1 MSIGGPV
8 PPGPFGAS
16 MPPLGLP
23 AEDPYGLP
31 PGSAAA
37 APGGKIVDRKAPEP
51 DEARKQLVT
60 KWIDDIKA
68 ARTFWGPAFRQ
79 MVKDQKFCA
88 GSQWNEETKA
98 ATFNDQFDDRYVA
111 NVTLRHVKQRVAA
124 LYAKNPKAI
133 AKPRPK
139 LYATVW
145 DGTAQTF
152 KEAQDVLAKAQAAQQ
167 QMQKLVLG
175 AGLGMAASQLG
186 MGAAGAPGGA
196 SPLATL
202 TGQPEYSW
210 QNPPAGL
217 PPDAP
222 GLNGGGSP
230 GPMPSGPPG
239 AGPSRPG
246 TPGGPP
252 EPSPEAGMP
261 PNGGGPPGSASPG
274 PGGLMAMLQGA
285 AGQAGIGLPQGPS
298 PDEVT
303 QAQAILED
311 ARGVKAQI
319 DQVGRIAR
327 TLEILYQYEV
337 SQQQQSFKSRMKMTV
352 RRATTSGVG
361 WVRVGFQR
369 VMARSPDLDS
379 QLADAE
385 QQLAV
390 IERVSADIADNETR
404 QDAPEAEQMRLIIAE
419 LSGKTDI
426 VVREGL
432 MFSWPKSTAIIPDKN
447 CSALRNFLGC
457 NWAAEEY
464 CLTAEEIQQTYGI
477 DVGDAATAYRTIDG
491 ATDFGQVEE
500 LRGATTGDKNNPA
513 KMLVWE
519 AYNKQDGLVYVVC
532 DGYADFLREP
542 AAPEYYTDAFWPWFL
557 VAFNET
563 EGKVFPPSDVTLIR
577 SMQLELNRARQ
588 GLREHRFANRPKTA
602 YAEGTLSEEDIEVL
616 RNPPFNAL
624 VAVSGLQP
632 GQDINQVL
640 QGIKGVPVDPNIYTT
655 QETFQDLLR
664 VVGDQSA
671 DLGPTS
677 GATATESNIA
687 SQARAT
693 ATGSEIDDIDD
704 TLSAIAQAAGQILL
718 LNVSEE
724 TVKEIVGPGAIW
736 PSLTK
741 GDVARNLVL
750 DIEAGSSGRPDQA
763 RELQNFERLAPILMQ
778 IPGITPIFMAKQAIS
793 RMDDSIGIEDAV
805 TSGMPSIL
813 AQNGMQPGAST
824 APGGGPDPNA
834 QGPQGASNNPA
845 PPSPQSSA
853 PTPMNSGPPG
863 PPSQLN

>member
-1 MSIGGPV
+1 MSMGGPV
-8 PPGPFGAS
+8 DPFT
-16 MPPLGLP
+16 PQ
-23 AEDPYGLP
+23 DPMSADTGLP
-31 PGSAAA
+31 PA
-37 APGGKIVDRKAPEP
+37 APPPPREKIIPREAPDTDEKRK
-51 DEARKQLVT
+51 KLVT
-60 KWIDDIKA
+60 QWIDDIKN
-68 ARTFWGPAFRQ
+68 ARKFWGPAFRQ
-79 MVKDQKFCA
+79 MIRDQKFCA
-88 GSQWNEETKA
+88 GHQWDEETKA
-98 ATFNDQFDDRYVA
+98 AVFNDQFDDRYVA

-124 LYAKNPKAI
+124 LYAKNPKAV

-139 LYATVW
+139 IYATVW
-145 DGTAQTF
+145 DGTAKTY
-152 KEAQDVLAKAQAAQQ
+152 AQAQAVLTQAQAVQQ

-175 AGLGMAASQLG
+175 AGLGLAASRMG
-186 MGAAGAPGGA
+186 MSLPPSPPGMDGGPGAP
-196 SPLATL
+196 S
-202 TGQPEYSW
+202 
-210 QNPPAGL
+210 
-217 PPDAP
+217 
-222 GLNGGGSP
+222 
-230 GPMPSGPPG
+230 PSGPPG
-239 AGPSRPG
+239 MNGGSPSPSPDTG
-246 TPGGPP
+246 
-252 EPSPEAGMP
+252 EPSPADT
-261 PNGGGPPGSASPG
+261 GGAPSLPPGAAPG
-274 PGGLMAMLQGA
+274 APGAGGLMSMLQGA
-285 AGQAGIGLPQGPS
+285 AGQAGIGIPQGPA
-298 PDEVT
+298 PDEVA
-303 QAQAILED
+303 QAQAIMED
-311 ARGVKAQI
+311 AKQVKAQI
-319 DQVGRIAR
+319 DQVNRIAR

-369 VMARSPDLDS
+369 VMGRSPDLDS

-390 IERVSADIADNETR
+390 IERVSADIADNEL
-404 QDAPEAEQMRLIIAE
+404 QEDSPEAAQMQLLIAE

-447 CSALRNFLGC
+447 CTALRNFLGC

-464 CLTAEEIQQTYGI
+464 CLTSDEIQQTYGI
-477 DVGDAATAYRTIDG
+477 DVGDAATTYRTVDG

-500 LRGATTGDKNNPA
+500 LKGSSSTGSSDPA

-519 AYNKQDGLVYVVC
+519 VFNKADGLVYVVC

-542 AAPEYYTDAFWPWFL
+542 AAPEYYTDNFWPWYL

-563 EGKVFPPSDVTLIR
+563 EGKIFPPSDVTLIR

-602 YAEGTLSEEDIEVL
+602 YAEGILSEEDIETL

-624 VAVSGLQP
+624 VAVTGLQP

-693 ATGSEIDDIDD
+693 STGSEIDDIDD

-724 TVKEIVGPGAIW
+724 TVREIVGPGAIW

-778 IPGITPIFMAKQAIS
+778 IPGISPAFMAKQAVS
-793 RMDDSIGIEDAV
+793 RMDDSISIEDAV
-805 TSGMPSIL
+805 VSGMPSIL
-813 AQNGMQPGAST
+813 QQNGMQPGAST
-824 APGGGPDPNA
+824 GPGGSPDPNA
-834 QGPQGASNNPA
+834 QGPQGASNNPG

-853 PTPMNSGPPG
+853 PTPMNAAPPG
-863 PPSQLN
+863 PPSQPN